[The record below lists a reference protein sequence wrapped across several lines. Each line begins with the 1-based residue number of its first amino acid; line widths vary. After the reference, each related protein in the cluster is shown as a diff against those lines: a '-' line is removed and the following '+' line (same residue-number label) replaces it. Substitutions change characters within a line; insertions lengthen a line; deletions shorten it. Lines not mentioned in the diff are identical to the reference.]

1 MPAVGMRAI
10 VQHLAVNVEAVVQ
23 EVADEGR
30 RVTVLTADGETM
42 EFTLRRSTGRF
53 HAEGSGP
60 RLRLCP

>member
-10 VQHLAVNVEAVVQ
+10 VQHLAINVEAVVQ
-23 EVADEGR
+23 EVSDEGR

-53 HAEGSGP
+53 HAAGSGP
-60 RLRLCP
+60 RLKLCP